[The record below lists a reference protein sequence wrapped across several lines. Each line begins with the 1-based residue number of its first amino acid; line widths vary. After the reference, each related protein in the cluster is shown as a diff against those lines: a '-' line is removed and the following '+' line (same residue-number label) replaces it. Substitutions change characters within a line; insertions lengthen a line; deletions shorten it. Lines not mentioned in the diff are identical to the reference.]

1 MDKLLHPL
9 IVILGSITNKC
20 GKKLNSMRIFFLLHK
35 IIQWPQAFEEWYK
48 TLMIDGKKHP
58 DSQLKYSVWILRN
71 QLKLKKILKSQFSKM
86 KLFNAVIAAA
96 VASGKR
102 LEIFT
107 GQNLGQTVI
116 RPRIQPRIRLHIWP
130 QAT

>member
-1 MDKLLHPL
+1 M
-9 IVILGSITNKC
+9 N
-20 GKKLNSMRIFFLLHK
+20 
-35 IIQWPQAFEEWYK
+35 
-48 TLMIDGKKHP
+48 
-58 DSQLKYSVWILRN
+58 
-71 QLKLKKILKSQFSKM
+71 LKKSAQAQQKSLKSQFFKM

-116 RPRIQPRIRLHIWP
+116 RPLIHLWIRPRIKPRIQPLIQPRI
-130 QAT
+130 

>member
-1 MDKLLHPL
+1 
-9 IVILGSITNKC
+9 
-20 GKKLNSMRIFFLLHK
+20 
-35 IIQWPQAFEEWYK
+35 
-48 TLMIDGKKHP
+48 
-58 DSQLKYSVWILRN
+58 
-71 QLKLKKILKSQFSKM
+71 M

-116 RPRIQPRIRLHIWP
+116 RPRIQPRIRLHI
-130 QAT
+130 